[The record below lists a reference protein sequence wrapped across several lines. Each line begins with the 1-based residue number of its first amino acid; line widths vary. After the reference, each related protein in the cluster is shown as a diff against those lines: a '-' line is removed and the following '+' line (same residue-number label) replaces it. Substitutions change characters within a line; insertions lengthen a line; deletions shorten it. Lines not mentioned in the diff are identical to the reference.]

1 MRGRSGRSRRAGVAR
16 LRHHADLVAPFQGAE
31 LVSAATGPEGELVVV
46 WASRENADALTART
60 VEPDG
65 ASFPDT
71 RTAAPVSVHVATYS
85 PHQPTMVSIVG
96 QSLAHSHV
104 QPLPDGGVLLVGA
117 RCRWRNGAAESNA
130 AIYDADGELLREGVL
145 GDGIADVQTT
155 PSGEIWVSYFDEG
168 VYGNFGWGEADG
180 PAPIGSP
187 GLIRFR
193 SDLDIAWRYPYDGE
207 FGAISDCYALNV
219 AGEDAWAYY
228 YTDFP
233 IVRIRAAAVAGWS
246 TEVRGAHALV
256 VADDRVVLVGGYGE
270 DRRRLVAGSIQGEAF
285 SVDRPARL
293 VMPNGRPV
301 PRTATVLGRG
311 SELHVVVGQSWLKLG
326 FEDLATI

>member
-1 MRGRSGRSRRAGVAR
+1 MI
-16 LRHHADLVAPFQGAE
+16 APFQDAE
-31 LVSAATGPEGELVVV
+31 LVTAAAGPEGELAVV
-46 WASRENADALTART
+46 WASQENADALTART
-60 VEPDG
+60 VPH
-65 ASFPDT
+65 S
-71 RTAAPVSVHVATYS
+71 RTAAPVSVHVATYR
-85 PHQPTMVSIVG
+85 PQQATMVSIVG
-96 QSLAHSHV
+96 QPRAHSHV

-117 RCRWRNGAAESNA
+117 RCRWCNGAAEPNA
-130 AIYDADGELLREGVL
+130 AIYDADGEILREGVL

-155 PSGEIWVSYFDEG
+155 LSGEIWVSYFDEG
-168 VYGNFGWGEADG
+168 VYGNFGWGVTGG

-219 AGEDAWAYY
+219 AGEEAWAYY

-233 IVRIRAAAVAGWS
+233 IVRIRAATIAGWS

-256 VADDRVVLVGGYGE
+256 VADDRVVLVGGYRE
-270 DRRRLVAGSIQGEAF
+270 DRWRLVAGRIQGETF
-285 SVDRPARL
+285 SADRPATL
-293 VMPNGRPV
+293 VMPNGRPI

-311 SELHVVVGQSWLKLG
+311 SELHVVVGQSWLKLD
-326 FEDLATI
+326 FEDLAAR

>member
-1 MRGRSGRSRRAGVAR
+1 MRDRSGRNRKAGVAR
-16 LRHHADLVAPFQGAE
+16 LRHHAELAAPFQGAE
-31 LVSAATGPEGELVVV
+31 LVSAATGPKGELVVV
-46 WASRENADALTART
+46 WASRENADRLTART
-60 VEPDG
+60 VRPDG
-65 ASFPDT
+65 VSFPDS
-71 RTAAPVSVHVATYS
+71 RTAGPVSVQVATYS
-85 PHQPTMVSIVG
+85 PHLATVVSIGG
-96 QSLAHSHV
+96 QSLAHSHA

-130 AIYDADGELLREGVL
+130 AVYDADGELRREGVL

-168 VYGNFGWGEADG
+168 VYGNFGWGGADS

-193 SDLDIAWRYPYDGE
+193 SDLDIAWRYPYDGG

-233 IVRIRAAAVAGWS
+233 IVRVRAAAVAGWS
-246 TEVRGAHALV
+246 TDVRGAHALV
-256 VADDRVVLVGGYGE
+256 VAEDRVVLVGGYGE
-270 DRRRLVAGSIQGEAF
+270 DRGRLVAGSIQGDVFAR
-285 SVDRPARL
+285 DRLARL
-293 VMPNGRPV
+293 AMPDGRPV
-301 PRTATVLGRG
+301 PAAATVLGRG

-326 FEDLATI
+326 LEDLAA

>member
-1 MRGRSGRSRRAGVAR
+1 M
-16 LRHHADLVAPFQGAE
+16 VAPVQDAE
-31 LVSAATGPEGELVVV
+31 LVRAAAGPTGDLVVV
-46 WASRENADALTART
+46 WASPEDADALTARS
-60 VEPDG
+60 VQPGG
-65 ASFPDT
+65 ASFPDSHA
-71 RTAAPVSVHVATYS
+71 AAPVSVHIATYC
-85 PHQPTMVSIVG
+85 PQQTMMVSIVG
-96 QSLAHSHV
+96 QPPAHSHA

-130 AIYDADGELLREGVL
+130 AIYDAAGELLREGVL

-168 VYGNFGWGEADG
+168 VYGNFGWGEAEG

-193 SDLDIAWRYPYDGE
+193 SDLDVAWRYPYDST

-219 AGEDAWAYY
+219 VGEEAWAYY

-233 IVRIRAAAVAGWS
+233 IVRIGTDAVAGWS
-246 TEVRGAHALV
+246 TEVHGAHALV
-256 VADDRVVLVGGYGE
+256 VADDRAVLVGGYGE
-270 DRRRLVAGSIQGEAF
+270 DRHRLVVGSLQGEAF
-285 SVDRPARL
+285 SADRPARL
-293 VMPNGRPV
+293 VMPDGRPV

-311 SELHVVVGQSWLKLG
+311 SELHVVVGQRWLKLG
-326 FEDLATI
+326 CEDLATG